1 MALLARGFSSSSWA
15 LGRMGLR
22 GTSFTSGFLPH
33 THTGN
38 DGGQVA
44 ALGRCRQ
51 LALHDAVLQGVEG
64 DDGQPSAGVQPG
76 NGPLQHPRQLAVSSS
91 FTAMRMA

>member
-38 DGGQVA
+38 EGGQSQPLA
-44 ALGRCRQ
+44 AAASSLFTMRSSKEWKEMTASRPPAFSRGMAPCSIR
-51 LALHDAVLQGVEG
+51 EM
-64 DDGQPSAGVQPG
+64 
-76 NGPLQHPRQLAVSSS
+76 AVSSS
-91 FTAMRMA
+91 FTAMRMP